1 MIFDS
6 DFGRKQEKINAML
19 SDKIVDDSLKK
30 DIAKKIG
37 YSEKT
42 LKNTN
47 CIAVDDFFFCGPIL
61 HINSNI
67 IYFDAILDGRISFYF
82 SVGKGNNRVS
92 LIHNDGSI
100 ILEPLYVMH
109 LFKFMI
115 MLLNA
120 IGVKRKDLIFLT
132 KEMAAILLPKNWFC
146 H

>member
-1 MIFDS
+1 MILDS
-6 DFGRKQEKINAML
+6 DFDRRQEKINAIL
-19 SDKIVDDSLKK
+19 SDKIVDDSLKNG
-30 DIAKKIG
+30 IAKKVG
-37 YSEKT
+37 YIEKT
-42 LKNTN
+42 LKNIN

-67 IYFDAILDGRISFYF
+67 IYFDAILNGRIIFYF
-82 SVGKGNNRVS
+82 SVTKGDGRVS

-100 ILEPLYVMH
+100 ILEPLYVIR

-132 KEMAAILLPKNWFC
+132 KEIAASLLPKNWFC